1 MTYGANPPLGLA
13 LAGGFVCRGGFNN
26 LQTVFGI
33 DFGTTNSALSVY
45 KNGAVEVVAVD
56 GNGRAGELM
65 RSVLYFNEENE
76 IYAGQEAIHQYVS
89 DGAAG
94 RFMQSIKTFLPN
106 TSFDSTE
113 IFGKR
118 YTIDDL
124 VAIILAK
131 IKARGEAH
139 AGCPVEH
146 AVLGRPVVFSPD
158 SVKDAV
164 AEQRLAKAARK
175 AGFKKIWFQYEPVA
189 AALALEETLQAGEEK
204 IVFIGDFGG
213 GTSDFSVI
221 RVKGGAFARSD
232 RRSDVLSLGGVYVA
246 GDKFDSQLM
255 WDKVAHHFGRY
266 ARYKT
271 MGKEE
276 WNNIP
281 KSIVHTLC
289 QWHRIPLLRARKTR
303 ELIRVIKG
311 TTDNRRAIEHLEN
324 IISDNYGFFLFQ
336 AIEKAKCELSSREEA
351 LISFADRDLSINEE
365 IGKSEFETIN
375 ADNFR
380 QITLCIDDVIS
391 RSGLTPAQIDT
402 VFLTGGTSRIPYIQ
416 ALFDDRFGRDKLE
429 SRNAFTSV
437 VHGLGSS
444 VPLFV

>member
-1 MTYGANPPLGLA
+1 M
-13 LAGGFVCRGGFNN
+13 
-26 LQTVFGI
+26 QIVFGI

-45 KNGAVEVVAVD
+45 RNGTVEVVAVD
-56 GNGRAGELM
+56 GIDHGGELL
-65 RSVLYFNEENE
+65 RSVLYFNEEHE
-76 IYAGQEAIHQYVS
+76 IFAGQEAIHQYVS
-89 DGAAG
+89 DGATG

-106 TSFDSTE
+106 TSFVSTE

-124 VAIILAK
+124 VAIILRK

-139 AGCPVEH
+139 VGCTVESV
-146 AVLGRPVVFSPD
+146 VLGRPVVFSKEAA
-158 SVKDAV
+158 KDAV
-164 AEQRLAKAARK
+164 AEQRLEMAARK
-175 AGFKKIWFQYEPVA
+175 AGFKNIWFQYEPVA
-189 AALALEETLQAGEEK
+189 AALTFEESLQPGQER

-221 RVKGGAFARSD
+221 RVKGGAFDRSD

-246 GDKFDSQLM
+246 GDKFDSQIM
-255 WDKVAHHFGRY
+255 WDKVAHYFGRY

-271 MGKEE
+271 MGQDD
-276 WNNIP
+276 WNSIP
-281 KSIVHTLC
+281 KSIIYTLC

-311 TTDNRRAIEHLEN
+311 TADDRRAIEHLEN

-336 AIEKAKCELSSREEA
+336 AIEKAKCELSVQELTRIDFKDRDLNITEEISREEFEA
-351 LISFADRDLSINEE
+351 L
-365 IGKSEFETIN
+365 N
-375 ADNFR
+375 ADNFQ
-380 QITLCIDDVIS
+380 QISDCIDDVVAK
-391 RSGLTPAQIDT
+391 SGLQSAQIDT
-402 VFLTGGTSRIPYIQ
+402 VFLTGGTSRIPLIQ
-416 ALFDDRFGRDKLE
+416 ELFTERFGRDKLE
-429 SRNAFTSV
+429 QRNAFTSV

>member
-1 MTYGANPPLGLA
+1 MHI
-13 LAGGFVCRGGFNN
+13 
-26 LQTVFGI
+26 VFGI

-45 KNGAVEVVAVD
+45 RNGTVEVVAVD
-56 GNGRAGELM
+56 GSDRAGELM

-76 IYAGQEAIHQYVS
+76 IYAGHEAIQQYVS

-113 IFGKR
+113 IFGRR

-124 VAIILAK
+124 VAIILRK

-139 AGCPVEH
+139 VGCPVESV
-146 AVLGRPVVFSPD
+146 VLGRPVVFSTD
-158 SVKDAV
+158 AAKDAV
-164 AEQRLAKAARK
+164 AEQRLEKAARK
-175 AGFKKIWFQYEPVA
+175 AGFKNIWFQYEPVA
-189 AALALEETLQAGEEK
+189 AALAFEETLQVGQER

-221 RVKGGAFARSD
+221 RVKGGDFARSD

-246 GDKFDSQLM
+246 GDKFDSQIM
-255 WDKVAHHFGRY
+255 WDKVAHHFGRF

-276 WNNIP
+276 WNSIP
-281 KSIVHTLC
+281 KSIIYTLC

-303 ELIRVIKG
+303 EHIRVIKG
-311 TTDNRRAIEHLEN
+311 TTDSRQAIEHLEN
-324 IISDNYGFFLFQ
+324 IINDNFGFFLFQ
-336 AIEKAKCELSSREEA
+336 AIETAKCELSGREQA
-351 LISFADRDLSINEE
+351 MMRFTDRDLCINEE
-365 IGKSEFETIN
+365 IGKSEFEALN

-380 QITLCIDDVIS
+380 QIATCIDEVVAQ
-391 RSGLTPAQIDT
+391 SGLLPAQINT
-402 VFLTGGTSRIPYIQ
+402 VFLTGGTSRIPHIQ
-416 ALFDDRFGRDKLE
+416 ELFAERFGRDKLE
-429 SRNAFTSV
+429 NRDAFTSV

-444 VPLFV
+444 VPLFTGHGF

>member
-1 MTYGANPPLGLA
+1 
-13 LAGGFVCRGGFNN
+13 
-26 LQTVFGI
+26 LQIVFGI

-45 KNGAVEVVAVD
+45 RNGTVEVVAVD
-56 GNGRAGELM
+56 GGDRGGELM
-65 RSVLYFNEENE
+65 RSVLYFNEEHE
-76 IYAGQEAIHQYVS
+76 IFAGHEAIHQYVS

-106 TSFDSTE
+106 TSFVSTE

-124 VAIILAK
+124 VAIILRK
-131 IKARGEAH
+131 IKSRGEAH
-139 AGCPVEH
+139 VGGPVESV
-146 AVLGRPVVFSPD
+146 VLGRPVVFSKD
-158 SVKDAV
+158 AAKDAV
-164 AEQRLAKAARK
+164 AEQRLEKAARK
-175 AGFKKIWFQYEPVA
+175 AGFKNIWFQYEPVA
-189 AALALEETLQAGEEK
+189 AALTFEESLQPGEER

-221 RVKGGAFARSD
+221 RVKGGAFDRSD

-266 ARYKT
+266 ARYRT
-271 MGKEE
+271 MGKDD
-276 WNNIP
+276 WNSIP
-281 KSIVHTLC
+281 KSIIYTLC

-311 TTDNRRAIEHLEN
+311 TTDDRRAIEHLEN
-324 IISDNYGFFLFQ
+324 IITDNYGFFLFQ
-336 AIEKAKCELSSREEA
+336 AIEKAKCELSECNRS
-351 LISFADRDLSINEE
+351 LIHFQDRDLFINEE
-365 IGKSEFETIN
+365 IGTAEFEALN
-375 ADNFR
+375 ADNFQ
-380 QITLCIDDVIS
+380 QIADCIDEVAAK
-391 RSGLTPAQIDT
+391 SGLLPKQMDT
-402 VFLTGGTSRIPYIQ
+402 VFLTGGTSRIPRIR
-416 ALFDDRFGRDKLE
+416 ALFADRFGQDRLEQRD
-429 SRNAFTSV
+429 AFTSV

>member
-1 MTYGANPPLGLA
+1 
-13 LAGGFVCRGGFNN
+13 
-26 LQTVFGI
+26 LQIVFGI

-45 KNGAVEVVAVD
+45 RNGTVEVVAVD
-56 GNGRAGELM
+56 GTDRGGELM
-65 RSVLYFNEENE
+65 RSVLYFNEEHE
-76 IYAGQEAIHQYVS
+76 IFAGQEAIYQYVS
-89 DGAAG
+89 DGAIG

-106 TSFDSTE
+106 TSFVSTE

-124 VAIILAK
+124 VAIILRK

-139 AGCPVEH
+139 VGCSVEGV
-146 AVLGRPVVFSPD
+146 VLGRPVVFSKEAA
-158 SVKDAV
+158 KDAV
-164 AEQRLAKAARK
+164 AEQRLEKAARK
-175 AGFKKIWFQYEPVA
+175 AGFKNIWFQYEPVA
-189 AALALEETLQAGEEK
+189 AALTFEESLQPRQER

-221 RVKGGAFARSD
+221 RVKGGAFDRSD

-246 GDKFDSQLM
+246 GDKFDSQIM
-255 WDKVAHHFGRY
+255 WDKVAYHFGRY

-271 MGKEE
+271 MGKDD
-276 WNNIP
+276 WNSIP
-281 KSIVHTLC
+281 KSIIYTLC

-311 TTDNRRAIEHLEN
+311 TADDRRAIEHLEN

-336 AIEKAKCELSSREEA
+336 AIEKAKCELSGQELAR
-351 LISFADRDLSINEE
+351 INFKDRDLNITEE
-365 IGKSEFETIN
+365 IGREEFETLN
-375 ADNFR
+375 GDNFQ
-380 QITLCIDDVIS
+380 QIASCIDEVVAK
-391 RSGLTPAQIDT
+391 SGLQSAQIDT
-402 VFLTGGTSRIPYIQ
+402 VFLTGGTSRIPRIQ
-416 ALFDDRFGRDKLE
+416 ALFTERFGRDKLE
-429 SRNAFTSV
+429 QRDAFTSV